1 MKIFTGGFHHESDT
15 FNPIVTTID
24 DIIVRR
30 GDQLQECMREDSLYG
45 INKTLREK
53 GFEVITSLHA
63 RAVPNGEWDKNV
75 YLNFR
80 EEFLTSLKEALPVDG
95 ICLALHGSMRVKEIG
110 KAESDLLKQIRLL
123 CPHTPITAS
132 LDMHATITEEL
143 LALIDGVVGYKC
155 APHTDT
161 IETGIAA
168 AKLLIKLIDNKRLY
182 MSAFSIPMLIAGEK
196 SETSTEPMKSI
207 MDIVRK
213 REKEEGV
220 ESISLFM
227 GFPWA
232 DVEENGVTALCIS
245 SISKEY
251 ASSVALDI
259 ANTFCKYKDDFK
271 FCCEAYEDFETLAKC
286 KEYISQKAFPIII
299 SDSGDNPTAGSSGDV
314 TNFLR
319 KILDDNYLTTLTPPL
334 IYQAF
339 YDPEVVELAFKSGV
353 GSYISGKLG
362 AKFDNIK
369 SKPIEFEGKVI
380 ALCPS
385 YNKNRIALIRINGV
399 DVVVTSAHVGCY
411 EVEMMV
417 SLGVVAKDRRVIVVK
432 LGYLEPELK
441 AIANKAI
448 LALTDGSSNELFERL
463 EYKNLPR
470 PFYPLDI
477 DAPIKIKEIL

>member
-1 MKIFTGGFHHESDT
+1 
-15 FNPIVTTID
+15 
-24 DIIVRR
+24 
-30 GDQLQECMREDSLYG
+30 
-45 INKTLREK
+45 
-53 GFEVITSLHA
+53 
-63 RAVPNGEWDKNV
+63 
-75 YLNFR
+75 
-80 EEFLTSLKEALPVDG
+80 
-95 ICLALHGSMRVKEIG
+95 MRVKEIG

-168 AKLLIKLIDNKRLY
+168 ANLLIKLINNKRLY
-182 MSAFSIPMLIAGEK
+182 MSAFRIPMLIAGEK

-207 MDIVRK
+207 MAMVRE
-213 REKEEGV
+213 REKEA
-220 ESISLFM
+220 ESVSLFM

-232 DVEENGVTALCIS
+232 DVEENGVTALCVS
-245 SISKEY
+245 AISKSHA
-251 ASSVALDI
+251 ASIALDI

-271 FCCEAYEDFETLAKC
+271 FCCEAYEELEALAKC
-286 KEYISQKAFPIII
+286 KEYISQKSFPIII

-319 KILDDNYLTTLTPPL
+319 RILADNYLTTLKPPL

-339 YDPEVVELAFKSGV
+339 YDPEVVDLAFN
-353 GSYISGKLG
+353 SGKDSSIKGYLG

-380 ALCPS
+380 ALCSS
-385 YNKNRIALIRINGV
+385 YNNKRIALIRIKGI
-399 DVVVTSAHVGCY
+399 DVVVTSAHMGCY
-411 EVEMMV
+411 EVEMME

-441 AIANKAI
+441 AIANKSI

-463 EYKNLPR
+463 EYKKLPR
-470 PFYPLDI
+470 RCYPLDK
-477 DAPIKIKEIL
+477 DAIVEVKEIL

>member
-15 FNPIVTTID
+15 FNPIVTTIK
-24 DIIVRR
+24 DILVRR
-30 GDQLQECMREDSLYG
+30 GEQLQECMREDSLYG
-45 INKTLREK
+45 INKALRDK
-53 GFEVITSLHA
+53 GFEVVSSLHA

-75 YLNFR
+75 YLNLR

-123 CPHTPITAS
+123 CSHTPITAS

-168 AKLLIKLIDNKRLY
+168 ANLLIKLINNKRLY
-182 MSAFSIPMLIAGEK
+182 MSAFRIPMLIAGEK

-207 MDIVRK
+207 MAMVRE
-213 REKEEGV
+213 REKEA
-220 ESISLFM
+220 ESVSLFM

-232 DVEENGVTALCIS
+232 DVEENGVTALCVS
-245 SISKEY
+245 AISKSHA
-251 ASSVALDI
+251 ASIALDI
-259 ANTFCKYKDDFK
+259 ANTFCKYKDAFS
-271 FCCEAYEDFETLAKC
+271 FCCEAYEELEALAKC

-369 SKPIEFEGKVI
+369 SKSIEFEGKVI

>member
-30 GDQLQECMREDSLYG
+30 GEELSSCMREDSLYG
-45 INKTLREK
+45 INNTLREN
-53 GFEVITSLHA
+53 GHSVISSLHA
-63 RAVPNGEWDKNV
+63 RAVPNGEWDKEA
-75 YLNFR
+75 YLTLKD
-80 EEFLTSLKEALPVDG
+80 EFLSSLKKALPVGG

-110 KAESDLLKQIRLL
+110 KAESDLLKEIKLL
-123 CPHTPITAS
+123 CPNVPISVA
-132 LDMHATITEEL
+132 LDMHATITEEMISYL
-143 LALIDGVVGYKC
+143 DVAVGYKC

-161 IETGIAA
+161 IETGNVAA
-168 AKLLIKLIDNKRLY
+168 NLLEKILKSKKLY
-182 MSAFSIPMLIAGEK
+182 MSAYRISLLIAGEK
-196 SETSTEPMKSI
+196 SETSTQPMKSI

-213 REKEEGV
+213 KEKEEGV

-245 SISKEY
+245 SISKEH
-251 ASSVALDI
+251 ASRVAFDI
-259 ANTFCKYKDDFK
+259 ANTFISYKDDFK
-271 FCCEAYEDFETLAKC
+271 FCSEAYESHDSLAKC
-286 KEYISQKAFPIII
+286 KEYILNKDFPIII

-319 KILDDNYLTTLTPPL
+319 EILKDEVLTTLNPPL
-334 IYQAF
+334 VYQGF
-339 YDPEVVELAFKSGV
+339 YDPEVVELAFKCGI
-353 GSYISGKLG
+353 GSTIKGFLG
-362 AKFDNIK
+362 AKFDKIK
-369 SKPIEFEGKVI
+369 SRPIEFEGKVI
-380 ALCPS
+380 SLCSS

-399 DVVVTSAHVGCY
+399 DIVVTSAHVGCY
-411 EVEMMV
+411 EVEMMQA
-417 SLGVVAKDRRVIVVK
+417 LGVDAKDRKVIVVK

-441 AIANKAI
+441 AICNKAI

-477 DAPIKIKEIL
+477 DAPIRIKEIL

>member
-15 FNPIVTTID
+15 FNPIVTTIE
-24 DIIVRR
+24 DILVRR
-30 GDQLQECMREDSLYG
+30 GEQLQECMREDSLYG
-45 INKTLREK
+45 INKALRDN
-53 GFEVITSLHA
+53 GFEVVSSLHA

-75 YLNFR
+75 YLSLR

-168 AKLLIKLIDNKRLY
+168 ANLLIQLINNKRLY
-182 MSAFSIPMLIAGEK
+182 MSAFRIPMLIAGEK

-207 MDIVRK
+207 MAKVRE
-213 REKEEGV
+213 REKEA
-220 ESISLFM
+220 ESVSLFM

-232 DVEENGVTALCIS
+232 DVEENGVTALCVS
-245 SISKEY
+245 AISKSHA
-251 ASSVALDI
+251 ASIALDI

-271 FCCEAYEDFETLAKC
+271 FCCEAYEELEALAKC
-286 KEYISQKAFPIII
+286 KEYISQKSFPIII

-319 KILDDNYLTTLTPPL
+319 RILADNYLTTLKPPL

-339 YDPEVVELAFKSGV
+339 YDPEVVDLAFN
-353 GSYISGKLG
+353 SGKDSSIKGYLG

-385 YNKNRIALIRINGV
+385 YNNKRIALIRIKGI
-399 DVVVTSAHVGCY
+399 DVVVTSAHMGCY
-411 EVEMMV
+411 EVEMME
-417 SLGVVAKDRRVIVVK
+417 SLGVFAKDRRVIVVK

-441 AIANKAI
+441 AIANKSI

-463 EYKNLPR
+463 EYKKLPR
-470 PFYPLDI
+470 PFYPLDK
-477 DAPIKIKEIL
+477 DAMVEVKEIL